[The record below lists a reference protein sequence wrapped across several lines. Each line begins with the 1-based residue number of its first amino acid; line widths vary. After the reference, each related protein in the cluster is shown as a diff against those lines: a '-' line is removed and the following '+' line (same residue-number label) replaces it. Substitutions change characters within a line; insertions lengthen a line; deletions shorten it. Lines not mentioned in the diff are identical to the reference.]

1 MGFNTASLETFKCSR
16 VSWSSEK
23 LLNFEEREKMLRLKK
38 EEESKLRDVRSKAE
52 RKKRAR
58 KYLEDPMK

>member
-1 MGFNTASLETFKCSR
+1 
-16 VSWSSEK
+16 
-23 LLNFEEREKMLRLKK
+23 MLRLKK

-58 KYLEDPMK
+58 KYLEDPMKWLSHLYLLHQHTILVNNTLMLEAK

>member
-52 RKKRAR
+52 RKK
-58 KYLEDPMK
+58 